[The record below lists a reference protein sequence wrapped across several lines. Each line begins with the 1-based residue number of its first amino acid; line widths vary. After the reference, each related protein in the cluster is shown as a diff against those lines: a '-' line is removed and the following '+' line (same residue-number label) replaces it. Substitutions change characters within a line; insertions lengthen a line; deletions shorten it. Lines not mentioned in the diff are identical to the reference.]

1 MTVHERHFRALSF
14 APRTVDDDARTVELI
29 AATGAAVERR
39 DLEGPY
45 LEILPPGVVDPS
57 RVDGMPLLDSHRQD
71 GLDRV
76 IGVVRELRIEQ
87 GQLIA
92 RVQIS
97 ERHEAIW
104 RDIKAGIIR
113 NVSVGYSVDD
123 FEDRIDPATGQRVR
137 TVTKW
142 TLYEISLVPV
152 AADNGAKTRGQ
163 MTMPN
168 ETSAP
173 EARAATPPE
182 NAMQATAA
190 PETVQEIRAL
200 AETLNLGTDFAEE
213 MIAAGASVEGARAA
227 AQLRVTRAT
236 ARPSPQARVTIGAD
250 HSDPAAIVQRAGE
263 ALYARAN
270 PRHQLSEPA
279 RPYANLTTLDIARD
293 CLRRAGLQ
301 TTALSPIETIT
312 RALHTTS
319 DFPLIFA
326 DTANRA
332 LRAAYDAAPATLKQA
347 ARQTTAKDFR
357 AKTSVQLGEAPT
369 LEKVN
374 EHGEY
379 QYGSMAEAAESYKI
393 DTFGKIIGLTRKA
406 IVNDDLGAFTDL
418 AAKLGQAAAEFEAQ
432 FLVDLL
438 ESGAGNGPTMS
449 DGNPLFHATAHKN
462 KAASGAAPDET
473 TLSDARLAMRKQK
486 GLSDKP
492 INVTP
497 RFLLVAPDLETVA
510 EKLLAAIQ
518 PTKSDDVNP
527 FGGKL
532 DLLVEAR
539 LSSTTRWYLIAD
551 PARIEGLE
559 YAYLQ
564 GAEGPQTET
573 RAGFEIDGVEVKVR
587 LDFGAAFLDWRS
599 WYLNPGA

>member
-39 DLEGPY
+39 DLHGPY
-45 LEILPPGVVDPS
+45 LEILPPHVVDTS

-71 GLDRV
+71 SLDRV
-76 IGVVRELRIEQ
+76 IGVVRGLGVEN

-104 RDIKAGIIR
+104 KDIKGGVIR

-123 FEDRIDPATGQRVR
+123 FEDQTDPATGQRVR

-163 MTMPN
+163 TMPDGSN
-168 ETSAP
+168 A
-173 EARAATPPE
+173 PE
-182 NAMQATAA
+182 NATQATVT
-190 PETVQEIRAL
+190 PEAVQEIRAL
-200 AETLNLGTDFAEE
+200 AETLNLGTDFADE
-213 MIAAGASVEGARAA
+213 MITAGASVEGARAA
-227 AQLRVTRAT
+227 AQLRVRRAA
-236 ARPSPQARVTIGAD
+236 ARPGPQARVTIGVD
-250 HSDPAAIVQRAGE
+250 HSDPSAIVQRAGE

-270 PRHQLSEPA
+270 PRYQLSEPA

-301 TTALSPIETIT
+301 TTALSAIETIT

-332 LRAAYDAAPATLKQA
+332 MRAAYEAAPATLKQA
-347 ARQTTAKDFR
+347 ARQTTARDFR
-357 AKTSVQLGEAPT
+357 AKTNVQLGEAPT

-379 QYGSMAEAAESYKI
+379 KYGSMAEAAESYKI
-393 DTFGKIIGLTRKA
+393 DTFGKIIGLSRKA

-418 AAKLGQAAAEFEAQ
+418 AGKLGQASAEFEAQ

-438 ESGAGNGPTMS
+438 ESGSGNGPTMS
-449 DGNPLFHATAHKN
+449 DGNPLFHAASHKN
-462 KAASGAAPDET
+462 KAATGAAPDET

-486 GLSDKP
+486 GLAGKP

-497 RFLLVAPDLETVA
+497 RFLLVPPDLETGA
-510 EKLLAAIQ
+510 EKLLATIQ
-518 PTKSDDVNP
+518 PAKSDDVNP

-532 DLLVEAR
+532 ELLVEAR
-539 LSSTTRWYLIAD
+539 LSSATRWYLIAD

-564 GAEGPQTET
+564 GEEGPQTET
-573 RAGFEIDGVEVKVR
+573 RAGFEVDGVEVKVR

-599 WYLNPGA
+599 WYMNAGT